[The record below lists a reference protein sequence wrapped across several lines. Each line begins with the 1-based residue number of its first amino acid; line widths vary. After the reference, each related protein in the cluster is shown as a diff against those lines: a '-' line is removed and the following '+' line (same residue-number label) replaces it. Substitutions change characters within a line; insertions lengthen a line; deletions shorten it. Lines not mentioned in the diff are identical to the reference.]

1 MASTNTIT
9 VATEEIERV
18 PGIFA
23 NQLAEASDSLF
34 SSIQTARSVRNKFS
48 MTNGSTDD
56 TIFQPYAAKLT
67 ATGATS
73 VTESN
78 FEIFNYGIKHEIEFS
93 EFDNTKWKI
102 DDIKNE
108 ELPVEIK
115 EFLAAQYGTRAANL
129 VQKGL
134 FTGNGGLTGDLSTN
148 VPDGWP
154 VVIKAALTAASLTN
168 RIISDA
174 VNDPTSSAA
183 ILTVLDLM
191 IAQASDEMLDN
202 SENFGFIIPKRCHRA
217 YKAALKAQ
225 LSTNFT
231 DTPED
236 YQDFKM
242 QPYQNCNSRR
252 IIMGDL
258 GKLGA
263 GFDFS
268 GEALQLDFI
277 NQYPINGDNLSLA
290 VGKFGYGA
298 GAVTTD
304 FVIFEFTA

>member
-1 MASTNTIT
+1 MASSNTIT
-9 VATEEIERV
+9 VGTEEIERV

-23 NQLAEASDSLF
+23 NQLAEASEGLF
-34 SSIQTARSVRNKFS
+34 SQIQTARAVRNKFS
-48 MTNGSTDD
+48 MTEGSTDD

-67 ATGATS
+67 ATGSSTI
-73 VTESN
+73 TETN
-78 FEIFNYGIKHEIEFS
+78 FSIFNYGIKHEIEFS

-108 ELPVEIK
+108 DLPAEVK
-115 EFLAAQYGTRAANL
+115 DFLASQYGKRAANL

-154 VVIKAALTAASLTN
+154 VRIKAALTAASLTN
-168 RIISDA
+168 RIITDA
-174 VNDPTSSAA
+174 TNDPTSSAD

-191 IAQASDEMLDN
+191 IAQASDAMLDN

-225 LSTNFT
+225 LATNFT
-231 DTPED
+231 NTPEM
-236 YQDFKM
+236 YEDFKM
-242 QPYQNCNSRR
+242 DAYQNCNSRR
-252 IIMGDL
+252 IILGDIS
-258 GKLGA
+258 KLGA

-298 GAVTTD
+298 GSVTTD
-304 FVIFEFTA
+304 FVIFEYTA